1 MAKEIGYATAHVNR
15 RAVED
20 NWDLMWPR
28 SVRMFSKMTRE
39 DAQVKSVLNAVTGP
53 IKRTTWRVDPNGAD
67 EALVRM
73 VAEDLNLPVKG
84 EEVALPYRR
93 SPRRVSWNAHLARA
107 LRWTLTYGHAYFEL
121 VFDDAT
127 ETEDGLTHLRKIAPR
142 HPASLTKIQVAD
154 DGGLEHV
161 EQHARDGRPVRIPVE
176 SLLVYLHEDDDDL
189 WVGESMFR
197 AAYKHWVLKD
207 EFLRLEQLVLDR
219 NGMGVAVATASYGAD
234 QAEVDALQ
242 ELAEGLRSGE
252 NAGAA
257 LKNGQKLEIK
267 GVSGQLTNPREAIT
281 YHDAQIA
288 RTALAH
294 ALNLEGKGGSY
305 ALADVQMALFFQNLN
320 QIAQQVADTANQ
332 YLVRDMVDAYAGGAE
347 AYPLI
352 EFDTIESIKMLTP
365 NDLATLANAGVIFMD
380 ATTED
385 HVRRQYEMPPK
396 ERGDSAPAPAF
407 SAEVAETV
415 RLAELGARIRQASE
429 ETERLLAEV
438 SAAGRRDGQET
449 Q

>member
-1 MAKEIGYATAHVNR
+1 MANEIGYAKARGVS
-15 RAVED
+15 RAAED
-20 NWDLMWPR
+20 NWELTWPR
-28 SVRMFSKMTRE
+28 SVRVYSKMTRE

-53 IKRTTWRVDPNGAD
+53 IKRTTWRIDPNGAD

-93 SPRRVSWNAHLARA
+93 SPRRVSWNAHLARV
-107 LRWTLTYGHAYFEL
+107 LRWSLTYGHAYFEL

-142 HPASLTKIQVAD
+142 HPASLVKIGVAD
-154 DGGLEHV
+154 DGGLEYV
-161 EQHARDGRPVRIPVE
+161 EQYGRNGKPVRIPVQN
-176 SLLVYLHEDDDDL
+176 LLAYLHEDDDDL
-189 WVGESMFR
+189 WLGESMFR
-197 AAYKHWVLKD
+197 AAYKHWMLKD
-207 EFLRLEQLVLDR
+207 EFLRLEQMVLDR
-219 NGMGVAVATASYGAD
+219 NGMGVPVATASEFAD
-234 QAEVDALQ
+234 QQEVDDLQ
-242 ELAEGLRSGE
+242 GLVEGVRSGE
-252 NAGAA
+252 DAGAA
-257 LKNGQKLEIK
+257 LKHGQSLDIK

-320 QIAQQVADTANQ
+320 QIAQGIADTANQ
-332 YLVRDMVDAYAGGAE
+332 HLVRDMVDAYAGGAD

-396 ERGDSAPAPAF
+396 ERRDEAQR
-407 SAEVAETV
+407 VAGNNEM
-415 RLAELGARIRQASE
+415 ESQ
-429 ETERLLAEV
+429 
-438 SAAGRRDGQET
+438 
-449 Q
+449 

>member
-1 MAKEIGYATAHVNR
+1 MAKEIGYAVAHRNK
-15 RAVED
+15 RAAED
-20 NWDLMWPR
+20 NWELTWPR
-28 SVRMFSKMTRE
+28 SVRMYSKMTRE

-67 EALVRM
+67 ERIVRM

-93 SPRRVSWNAHLARA
+93 SPRRVSWKSHLARV

-127 ETEDGLTHLRKIAPR
+127 ETEDGMTHLRKIAPR
-142 HPASLTKIQVAD
+142 HPASLSKINVAE
-154 DGGLEHV
+154 DGGLESI
-161 EQHARDGRPVRIPVE
+161 EQYGKLEKSVTIPVKN
-176 SLLVYLHEDDDDL
+176 LLAYLHEDDDDL

-197 AAYKHWVLKD
+197 AAYKHWILKD

-219 NGMGVAVATASYGAD
+219 NGMGVPVATASDFAEQQEVND
-234 QAEVDALQ
+234 LQA
-242 ELAEGLRSGE
+242 LAEGLRSGE
-252 NAGAA
+252 ASGAA
-257 LKNGQKLEIK
+257 LKHGQTLDIK
-267 GVSGQLTNPREAIT
+267 GVSGQLVSPRDAIT

-320 QIAQQVADTANQ
+320 QIAQTVADTANQ
-332 YLVRDMVDAYAGGAE
+332 YLVRDMVDAYTGE
-347 AYPLI
+347 VDAYPLI

-396 ERGDSAPAPAF
+396 ERGEFAPPPGTTGEMADVERRVQLNARYR
-407 SAEVAETV
+407 AALAET
-415 RLAELGARIRQASE
+415 A
-429 ETERLLAEV
+429 RLLDEI
-438 SAAGRRDGQET
+438 SEPPRQNQEDD